1 MRAVFPKSGEHD
13 RPSSVASHSPGTLQ
27 RGQDFSGTRGAQG
40 QTPLPAGPSPFPQP
54 PPPPPCVCAS
64 KAGTDRQL
72 PFVRGEDGRRS
83 FSDRPAP
90 PPGVLCAACVGVSHT
105 QHNRGGTTRSLEK
118 RDATRRGG
126 CSAVPRRPAPPSDP
140 CDQPGTPGSEWGREC
155 LAWEPM
161 RGTCPGGR
169 TRGVKGTAPDLT
181 GLSLQPRQEAEAR
194 GPGRRGK
201 QRLTRMFAICPP
213 DGGDCSCLSPPEVRP
228 AAPPG
233 GRPGGGRRPRAAGAA
248 PSARGL
254 SGPRRLCP

>member
-1 MRAVFPKSGEHD
+1 MTDPPAWPPTAPAPCSAGKTSAGPGGAGPDAPSCGPQPFPAAPSPSPMCVGIEGGD
-13 RPSSVASHSPGTLQ
+13 RPPAALREGGGRASFFLCS
-27 RGQDFSGTRGAQG
+27 AC
-40 QTPLPAGPSPFPQP
+40 P
-54 PPPPPCVCAS
+54 PP
-64 KAGTDRQL
+64 R
-72 PFVRGEDGRRS
+72 
-83 FSDRPAP
+83 
-90 PPGVLCAACVGVSHT
+90 VLCAACVGVSHT
-105 QHNRGGTTRSLEK
+105 QHNWGGTTRSLEK
-118 RDATRRGG
+118 RDAARRGG
-126 CSAVPRRPAPPSDP
+126 CSAVPWQPAPPSDP

-201 QRLTRMFAICPP
+201 QRLMRMFAICPP